1 MSNGSEVPMAL
12 AVLALAVSLTVNQ
25 TSFQTF
31 EGTWVATHAGT
42 TFARLE
48 FRVTDGKLEGRIG
61 LGDIHVDANGVVD
74 RVTDAPRELKPI
86 FDASLKSST
95 LAFASKDQH
104 DTDRFEVTL
113 TGSDAELHFVLSE
126 LDRKS
131 LAAEGI
137 PVPKPIRLTKLG
149 R

>member
-1 MSNGSEVPMAL
+1 MAL

-25 TSFQTF
+25 TGFLAF

-74 RVTDAPRELKPI
+74 QVTDAPRTLKPI
-86 FDASLKSST
+86 FDASLKGST
-95 LAFASKDQH
+95 LAFASKDLH
-104 DTDRFEVTL
+104 DTDRFELTL
-113 TGSDAELHFVLSE
+113 IGPDAELRFLLSE
-126 LDRKS
+126 LDRKN

-137 PVPKPIRLTKLG
+137 PIPKPIRLTRLG

>member
-1 MSNGSEVPMAL
+1 LEVLMPPAL
-12 AVLALAVSLTVNQ
+12 LALAVSLTVQ
-25 TSFQTF
+25 TTLQSF
-31 EGTWVATHAGT
+31 EGVWVATHAGT

-48 FRVTDGKLEGRIG
+48 LGVVDGKLEGKIG
-61 LGDIHVDANGVVD
+61 LGNIHVDANGVVD

-86 FDASLKSST
+86 FDTSLTSST

-113 TGSDAELHFVLSE
+113 NGSDAELRFVLSD

-131 LAAEGI
+131 LAAEGV
-137 PVPKPIRLTKLG
+137 PVPKPIRLTRL
-149 R
+149 RR

>member
-1 MSNGSEVPMAL
+1 MSVAL
-12 AVLALAVSLTVNQ
+12 LALAVSLTVNQ
-25 TSFQTF
+25 TSFQAF

-42 TFARLE
+42 TFVRLE

-74 RVTDAPRELKPI
+74 QVTGPPRELKPI
-86 FDASLKSST
+86 FDASLENST

-104 DTDRFEVTL
+104 DTDRFEL
-113 TGSDAELHFVLSE
+113 TRTGPDAELRFVLSE

-131 LAAEGI
+131 LAAEGV
-137 PVPKPIRLTKLG
+137 PVPKPIRLTKLA